1 MSYLRSSSA
10 LARRGIPARASQPP
24 TSLWGTTVV
33 ACRPLSILLL
43 PGSHRLRLDPI
54 TALDWPP
61 PEIGTGL
68 HPLAASLNAWLETS
82 EADVALWGVH
92 VRSLDSGEEIY
103 NHEGGRLLLPA
114 STMKLVNLESV

>member
-33 ACRPLSILLL
+33 ACRPLSIPLCLAL
-43 PGSHRLRLDPI
+43 TACASTRSPRSIGS
-54 TALDWPP
+54 P

>member
-1 MSYLRSSSA
+1 MSY
-10 LARRGIPARASQPP
+10 
-24 TSLWGTTVV
+24 
-33 ACRPLSILLL
+33 RPLSILLCL
-43 PGSHRLRLDPI
+43 ALTACASTRSPRSIGSL
-54 TALDWPP
+54 

>member
-1 MSYLRSSSA
+1 MPTA
-10 LARRGIPARASQPP
+10 LHP
-24 TSLWGTTVV
+24 SL
-33 ACRPLSILLL
+33 L
-43 PGSHRLRLDPI
+43 GSHRLRLDPI
-54 TALDWPP
+54 TALDWLT

-103 NHEGGRLLLPA
+103 NHEGGHLLLPA